1 MPYVNIKTK
10 ARTFKG
16 TSIPAKEV
24 SVDFKLYSDVHKIA
38 GTMYIISTTE
48 TALFSTKFEYNQR
61 DAWVAFNE
69 ELVNGPAPSDD

>member
-24 SVDFKLYSDVHKIA
+24 SVDFKLYSDVH
-38 GTMYIISTTE
+38 
-48 TALFSTKFEYNQR
+48 NQPC
-61 DAWVAFNE
+61 DSGE
-69 ELVNGPAPSDD
+69 IPVNR